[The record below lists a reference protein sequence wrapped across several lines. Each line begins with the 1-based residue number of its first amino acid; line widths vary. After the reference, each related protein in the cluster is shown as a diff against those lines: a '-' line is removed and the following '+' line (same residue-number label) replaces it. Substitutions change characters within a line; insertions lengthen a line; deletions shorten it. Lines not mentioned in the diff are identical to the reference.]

1 MKFLLERPVKQPVL
15 DSLFNYLT
23 KRVLMGVP
31 SSQLTTNFSAKNQLT
46 TIFLA
51 NSQLTPNSSYLSTFT
66 FLQRI
71 LFRHNPNFLYFC
83 RSKLTHNVTKAQFFR
98 LLRGHFQVQVKYKI
112 IVSLYLLI
120 VRYLIILILY
130 FTLT

>member
-31 SSQLTTNFSAKNQLT
+31 SSQLTTNFSAKNHLT

-51 NSQLTPNSSYLSTFT
+51 NSQLTTNSSYLSTFT

-71 LFRHNPNFLYFC
+71 LFRIFFTSVRQSILGVGPTKFRF
-83 RSKLTHNVTKAQFFR
+83 KLT
-98 LLRGHFQVQVKYKI
+98 
-112 IVSLYLLI
+112 
-120 VRYLIILILY
+120 
-130 FTLT
+130 

>member
-51 NSQLTPNSSYLSTFT
+51 NSQLTTNSSYLSTFT
-66 FLQRI
+66 FLQRV
-71 LFRHNPNFLYFC
+71 LFRHNPNFLYFSTSINFGG
-83 RSKLTHNVTKAQFFR
+83 RP
-98 LLRGHFQVQVKYKI
+98 Y
-112 IVSLYLLI
+112 
-120 VRYLIILILY
+120 
-130 FTLT
+130 